1 MDEQGSERRGF
12 SFSERWKE
20 MTKFEKIGLV
30 ATLVIGSL
38 MIASGIKMILVSAG

>member
-1 MDEQGSERRGF
+1 MEEQEAGGKGF
-12 SFSERWKE
+12 SFSGRWKE

-38 MIASGIKMILVSAG
+38 MIASGIKMILVSM